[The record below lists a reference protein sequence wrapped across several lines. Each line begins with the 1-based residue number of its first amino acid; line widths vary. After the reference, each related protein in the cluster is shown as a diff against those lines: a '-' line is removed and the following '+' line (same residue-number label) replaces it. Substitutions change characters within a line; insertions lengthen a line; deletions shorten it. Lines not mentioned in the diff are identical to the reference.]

1 LIRKKGKI
9 KSRKLEMS
17 EESRTP
23 KETLP
28 EYQQFAHLK
37 PNFIGMREAARKYKV
52 PVTTL
57 HTWVKKGAI
66 LIESKPQKYKRL
78 VNEADV
84 AYCAYVYHRKK
95 KNKKSSRSPTFNAD
109 GTPFKP
115 KSQNMLER

>member
-1 LIRKKGKI
+1 MS
-9 KSRKLEMS
+9 KSP
-17 EESRTP
+17 TP
-23 KETLP
+23 KESLP
-28 EYQQFAHLK
+28 EYKQFADLK

-57 HTWVKKGAI
+57 HTWVKRGAL

-84 AYCAYVYHRKK
+84 AYCAHVYHRTEKGESKK
-95 KNKKSSRSPTFNAD
+95 IRKHVFNED
-109 GTPFKP
+109 GIPFKP

>member
-1 LIRKKGKI
+1 
-9 KSRKLEMS
+9 MT

-23 KETLP
+23 KENLP

-57 HTWVKKGAI
+57 HTWVKRGAI

-84 AYCAYVYHRKK
+84 AYCAYVYHRTEKGESKK
-95 KNKKSSRSPTFNAD
+95 IRKHVFNED